1 MSVINP
7 TQALAPPSSLAKLL
21 PSPQDRRGHP
31 EAPPSPTCPCP
42 DWLPSLGSQV
52 PPPPSPAPPHRQP
65 LNGERAGLR
74 APIPPSTT
82 PLPLPPVIS
91 TRAKPHLY
99 PESPHNFVSGLD
111 PPPTSPPMTRRPSPS
126 VFLRASPIPR
136 IKRLLLSATLL
147 CPAFPSPRMVA
158 PPGLGVRRG
167 LWGWGEHVGPCRWTR
182 HQLGCLCSGRGGKR
196 QPCPLC
202 SEFRLTLCGVLGL
215 HAGRNSLLP

>member
-1 MSVINP
+1 MQSSC
-7 TQALAPPSSLAKLL
+7 QAPKTAAGTLRP
-21 PSPQDRRGHP
+21 
-31 EAPPSPTCPCP
+31 PPSPTCPCP

-111 PPPTSPPMTRRPSPS
+111 PPPTSPPMTRCPSPS
-126 VFLRASPIPR
+126 VFLRASPTPR

-147 CPAFPSPRMVA
+147 CPAFPSPRMAA
-158 PPGLGVRRG
+158 PRPGCQARAVGLGRACGALQVDPTSVG
-167 LWGWGEHVGPCRWTR
+167 L
-182 HQLGCLCSGRGGKR
+182 
-196 QPCPLC
+196 
-202 SEFRLTLCGVLGL
+202 
-215 HAGRNSLLP
+215 SLLREGWEAAALSLVQ